1 MAMYN
6 AIFKRKSVRDYN
18 EAPVEPTRFAEISQK
33 LQSLTP
39 LFADIK
45 TEFKIISSNQVTKK
59 FNNKAPHYIA
69 AFSEPK
75 GAYKVNI
82 GYMLQQM
89 DLYLSANGFGGCWLG
104 IPKPIKEVIESS
116 TLEFVILLS
125 FGTPKE
131 SLYRTSTAEFHRK
144 PLSAITNIQGADDIL
159 EAARVAPSAVNFQ
172 NWYFTGDKNT
182 IHAFSDKVGF
192 LRAKLGGE
200 YYPVNMGIALYH
212 LMLAAEHANRKASF
226 TFDSSKDKNPPKNMD
241 YVATLELE

>member
-1 MAMYN
+1 MAMYDI
-6 AIFKRKSVRDYN
+6 IFKRKSVRDYN
-18 EAPVEPTRFAEISQK
+18 EAPVERNRFEEISQK

-75 GAYKVNI
+75 GAYKINI

-89 DLYLSANGFGGCWLG
+89 DLYLSANGLGSCWLG
-104 IPKPIKEVIESS
+104 IPKPTKEVIQSS

-131 SLYRTSTAEFHRK
+131 PLYRTSPAEYRRK
-144 PLSAITNIQGADDIL
+144 PLSEITNIQGADDIL

-182 IHAFSDKVGF
+182 IYAYSDKVGF

-212 LMLAAEHANRKASF
+212 LMLAAQHANRKASF
-226 TFDSSKDKNPPKNMD
+226 TFDGSRDKNPPKNMD
-241 YVATLELE
+241 YVATLNLE